1 MNRLKIG
8 IAVLAINVSCGAWA
22 ESEFSIYGGTQSSP
36 HSTVEN
42 TSSTPPSNTSLY
54 TGWKASPF
62 SFPIYMGLRY
72 TSWNENE
79 WGYAFNY
86 AHTKAISLDQA
97 SGGYNR
103 LEFTDGANP
112 ITVILLKRFS
122 YRDVKPYVGAGLGI
136 SVPHV
141 EAQWTVAS
149 SGDSSKKTFEYQYG
163 GPVAT
168 LVAGFSYPYS
178 EKWSLFTDFQ
188 MHYMKIDAAVDGGR
202 LKTNLIT
209 NALNVGVS
217 YRF

>member
-42 TSSTPPSNTSLY
+42 TSSSPVPAKTSLY
-54 TGWKASPF
+54 TGWKADPF
-62 SFPIYMGLRY
+62 SFPIYVGMRY
-72 TSWNENE
+72 THWNEDD
-79 WGYAFNY
+79 WGYSLNY
-86 AHTKAISLDQA
+86 AHTKAISKDQA
-97 SGGYNR
+97 SAGYTR

-112 ITVILLKRFS
+112 VTAILLKRFS

-141 EAQWTVAS
+141 EAQWTNNGVT
-149 SGDSSKKTFEYQYG
+149 SKKTFEYQYG